1 MKHINSN
8 EFMEF
13 IKTKDEMIIFGPS
26 GIGGPSMLDELPYPN
41 VLNEL
46 YEITHPKKKI
56 NIVIG

>member
-13 IKTKDEMIIFGPS
+13 IKTKDKMIIFGPS

-46 YEITHPKKKI
+46 YELTHPKRKSI
-56 NIVIG
+56 